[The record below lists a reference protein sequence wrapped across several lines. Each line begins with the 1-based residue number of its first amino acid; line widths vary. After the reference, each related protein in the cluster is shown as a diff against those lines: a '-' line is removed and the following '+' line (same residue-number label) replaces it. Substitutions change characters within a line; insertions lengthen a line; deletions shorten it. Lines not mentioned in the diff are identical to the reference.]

1 MIIEIFTHTP
11 PWVYALFVG
20 LFLLGWQQ
28 SRSRNVKQFVIFL
41 LPIGM
46 LVLSFFG
53 VTSSFG
59 YGLFN
64 IFLWLVGI
72 CLCALLGL
80 KLFPTSSALY
90 QVETRSFIVPG
101 SWWPLVF
108 IMAIFFTKYA
118 VGVISSIDPELLKNI
133 SAALT
138 LSLLYGVF
146 SGAFFTRA
154 IRVLKVKYQGNG
166 VQKKQ
171 ALG

>member
-1 MIIEIFTHTP
+1 MIIEILTHTP

-20 LFLLGWQQ
+20 LSFLGFQQ
-28 SRSRNVKQFVIFL
+28 SRSRNVKQFVLFL

-59 YGLFN
+59 YGMFN

-72 CLCALLGL
+72 CICTLLGL
-80 KLFPTSSALY
+80 KLFPISSALY
-90 QVETRSFIVPG
+90 QTETRSFIVPG

-118 VGVISSIDPELLKNI
+118 VGFISSVNPDLLKNF
-133 SAALT
+133 SVALT

-146 SGAFFTRA
+146 SGTFFTRA

-166 VQKKQ
+166 VQQ
-171 ALG
+171 

>member
-1 MIIEIFTHTP
+1 MIIEILTHTP
-11 PWVYALFVG
+11 IWVYALFIG
-20 LFLLGWQQ
+20 LSFLGWQQ

-46 LVLSFFG
+46 LLLSFFG

-59 YGLFN
+59 YDLLN
-64 IFLWLVGI
+64 IFFWLVGI
-72 CLCALLGL
+72 CICTLLGL

-90 QVETRSFIVPG
+90 QIETRSFIVSG

-118 VGVISSIDPELLKNI
+118 VGVIASINPDLLKNI
-133 SAALT
+133 SVALT

-146 SGAFFTRA
+146 SGTFFTRA
-154 IRVLKVKYQGNG
+154 IRVLKVKYQANG
-166 VQKKQ
+166 LQQKH
-171 ALG
+171 A